1 MIYKIIAGFIGV
13 LSVIATSKFFDVEQ
27 AVTTLPYLSGLA
39 VGLFVGAS
47 K

>member
-1 MIYKIIAGFIGV
+1 MTYKIIAGFIGV
-13 LSVIATSKFFDVEQ
+13 LSVIATSKLFEVEQ
-27 AVTTLPYLSGLA
+27 VVTAIPYLSGLA